1 MVFKS
6 HSRVVEERMLRS
18 SLFFPNGI
26 SQNRLVSAMW
36 RQRTIRFSGTSREG
50 CKSLMSVA
58 GAHGDLSALP
68 EIMQRTIRTKVTY
81 GFLILAFGMMLTD
94 VCRLMLAPSAAAM
107 SATSAAQHIR
117 KF

>member
-1 MVFKS
+1 MVLRP
-6 HSRVVEERMLRS
+6 HSRVVEERIVRS
-18 SLFFPNGI
+18 SFFFQDRI

-36 RQRTIRFSGTSREG
+36 RQQIICFSSVGLEA
-50 CKSLMSVA
+50 CKSLTPVDIE
-58 GAHGDLSALP
+58 HGDLGALP
-68 EIMQRTIRTKVTY
+68 ESMQRTIRTKVTF